1 MSVAHIE
8 QFYGKATKDPALVN
22 KMLMGTKGP
31 DDFIRNA
38 VKEGKNQGYE
48 FSYEEA
54 DAWIK
59 KQQKAKASGE
69 LSDSQLES
77 VAGGK
82 NALTAAGSGLST
94 AGGALTTAGNAA
106 QSGIE
111 SGIGSAITWGTGAV
125 NTVEGGLTSVGNSIA
140 SGATS
145 AANSVAHFFS
155 SW

>member
-1 MSVAHIE
+1 MSQAHIE
-8 QFYGKATKDPALVN
+8 QFYGKAVKDPALVN

-69 LSDSQLES
+69 LSDSQLEA

-82 NALTAAGSGLST
+82 S
-94 AGGALTTAGNAA
+94 GALNSSAVSGADPAVHWIDTTVVSPVV
-106 QSGIE
+106 SGI
-111 SGIGSAITWGTGAV
+111 TGAA
-125 NTVEGGLTSVGNSIA
+125 NTVA
-140 SGATS
+140 SGVTS

>member
-8 QFYGKATKDPALVN
+8 QFYSKAVKDPALVN
-22 KMLMGTKGP
+22 KMVQGFKSP
-31 DDFIRNA
+31 DDFIRSA
-38 VKEGKNQGYE
+38 VVEGKKQGYD
-48 FSYEEA
+48 FTYEEA

-82 NALTAAGSGLST
+82 GNVGNTIVSGITASGNAEI
-94 AGGALTTAGNAA
+94 NAA
-106 QSGIE
+106 QVSGNAE
-111 SGIGSAITWGTGAV
+111 IGAF
-125 NTVEGGLTSVGNSIA
+125 NTVVGGVTSVGNTIA